1 MEEAEESEAFHLSI
15 RSLLLA
21 PTPQLPGGEG
31 WTGMLRGRGVFFFLV
46 ELWAGKDCREGELG
60 FCLWGAPSPQR
71 GSSEVEETYTQ
82 HLLSIPQSP
91 FLSMISLFLA
101 TLLWGGSAV
110 KNPPDHAGDAVSIP
124 GSVRFP
130 REGNGN
136 PFQYFCLRNPMGR
149 GAWQATVHGIAKS
162 QT

>member
-1 MEEAEESEAFHLSI
+1 
-15 RSLLLA
+15 
-21 PTPQLPGGEG
+21 
-31 WTGMLRGRGVFFFLV
+31 MLRGRGVFFFLV

-71 GSSEVEETYTQ
+71 GSSEVEETHTQ
-82 HLLSIPQSP
+82 HLLSVPQSP

-101 TLLWGGSAV
+101 TLLWGSSAV
-110 KNPPDHAGDAVSIP
+110 KNPPAHAGDAVSIP

-136 PFQYFCLRNPMGR
+136 PFQYFLPEKS
-149 GAWQATVHGIAKS
+149 HGQRSLAGYSPWDCKES
-162 QT
+162 DMT